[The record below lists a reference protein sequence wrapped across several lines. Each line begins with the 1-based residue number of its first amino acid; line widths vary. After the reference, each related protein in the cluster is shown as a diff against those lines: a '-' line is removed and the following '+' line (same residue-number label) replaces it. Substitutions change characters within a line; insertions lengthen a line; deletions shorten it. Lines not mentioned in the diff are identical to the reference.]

1 MLRMTFTNHVAGE
14 QEEEEE
20 EDADGMAALRHMG
33 DNQRMATLRAL
44 TGALAGGEVMGFD
57 EQGMPILASEYDS
70 EDDSDYLS
78 QDEDEDDEGEG

>member
-1 MLRMTFTNHVAGE
+1 MDIIISNSAEETVEAGRRFAE
-14 QEEEEE
+14 S
-20 EDADGMAALRHMG
+20 
-33 DNQRMATLRAL
+33 
-44 TGALAGGEVMGFD
+44 LAGGEVMGFD